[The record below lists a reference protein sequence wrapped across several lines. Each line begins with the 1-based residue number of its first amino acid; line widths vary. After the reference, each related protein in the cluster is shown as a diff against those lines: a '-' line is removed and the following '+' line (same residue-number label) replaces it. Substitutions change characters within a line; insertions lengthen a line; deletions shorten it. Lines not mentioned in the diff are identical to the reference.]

1 MNWLNPEPEQQQTGT
16 QITKP
21 SSDDHIK
28 VVYGEQ
34 KIAGTIV
41 FYNTTN
47 PDDGDDVKNDLLH
60 IIVVWCEGGIES
72 IDDILLN
79 DISITDS
86 KFSAK
91 KGGRW
96 AFATHFTN
104 GMGGY
109 SDPYLKASGWDAA
122 TKDHRLDGLACSYI
136 RLEWSLG
143 DDTPFTGLPD
153 LNAVIRGRKVKN
165 LETGVTEYSENP
177 AYCTL
182 DYLTNPIFG
191 KNLSASDYD
200 LDSFKTAG
208 LIAKTQ
214 VPEYQGASTTKPL
227 FTCNLAIDTS
237 ASLLDNVELLGKSM
251 RALMPIINGRLTLII
266 EQDEEPTEYG
276 LSERDFKGSLKYDD
290 GGKDKRYNRVIVE
303 YIDKELSYS
312 DQDAIYPEPDSEL
325 ADQWLAEDNGVLL
338 EYRFKVSSCNNYY
351 EARQMARIIAM
362 ISRESLNFN
371 VLCAP
376 IAMRYTVGDVVPISH
391 NKLGW
396 AQKPFR
402 LIKSVQQS
410 TGQFLL
416 TFREHQPYI
425 YNWLSGVVRPPIPDT
440 SLPDPRNVAAPV
452 NFTSVLLNDGNVQI
466 NWESVYSHFDIQIY
480 KDGTLLSTTTSV
492 TPSFIISALDAGNYE
507 IDVRA
512 ASKIGFRSDWVSFGF
527 SVALPGV
534 PVVNIDAVTYN
545 TITLSASVTGASL
558 GTTFE
563 WQFLG
568 QTAEPNANPNTA
580 SGYNYIYTGL
590 VPDTEYSFKVRT
602 KNLSGVSPWVSVAVK
617 TSLSDLLDYIDD
629 IPLQKLSED
638 AQTLIE
644 DINTQVDRLRDTS
657 PNSLTATLSIAV
669 DEIKQ
674 TRIDQETLQD
684 TMLNFTS
691 AYVSWRQ
698 NYEYRTANN
707 ERFIDAGYYVDPEN
721 GLIVNRA
728 FEYTDKTF
736 EQAQLVIDGVNST
749 IKLQTDKIEQTD
761 LRLTNAEATLTVQA
775 GKINEKAS
783 FTDVNT
789 QIAGAL
795 EALTPAY
802 SWQFNSSNEGFNA
815 LSHSIAGFI
824 TIDSAVTAP
833 AISYDAQENP
843 MFRLR
848 VRKHEGAEWL
858 GEIQFNDGAGA
869 LTLPEP
875 TSHDW
880 ESIQLDTTG
889 TDGYQGIITALK
901 FVLGACDIDS
911 IEIGKRGAS
920 DLALSELLTR
930 TTTLENDI
938 DAATGIMGQYA
949 TTQWINELGFQTQS
963 DITQVLNTF
972 DTTYQVTATLTQL
985 NENGTLEK
993 ANNAQRFID
1002 GAQGYITDRI
1012 TSYINQEN
1020 GVVATFT
1027 DIQQK
1032 LDLVTGS
1039 ISNNILQVQGLELE
1053 IEQQNIDG
1061 VLEAYNNLV
1070 RDKGIAELGLKAA
1083 YANETIT
1090 AQSNELGSVAQK
1102 TLDLAALYD
1111 ENKSLV
1117 TVLIQA
1123 FSDEKEANV
1132 IRDEN
1137 FEALTAETSAQFS
1150 NVEKTI
1156 ANQTQAFAVIET
1168 NLKAKVDTDVN
1179 KALSTAKEYTRT
1191 AVGYCVDEKGDIT
1204 DQSDAIACVADGGSW
1219 VNGPLAEYIAN
1230 LQISDGESS
1239 ASIKQLKQV
1248 FKNINGEL
1256 VARGG
1261 WVLDNKGRAVSVAGY
1276 NDGETGNLD
1285 LAADV
1290 IRHGVIINDVFVPTF
1305 YLDNTDPSKP
1315 VQTLRGKMILGDN
1328 TLITSAQD
1336 IQNTVGSRLAVY
1348 YVATESGTWSDTVAA
1363 STVPNGQPLNGDIVN
1378 IYKYSDPKV
1387 STTKKYNGS
1396 VWKAYVLTVN
1406 GNVFA
1411 KGSIDGDSFNSAT
1424 TITAGVGANSVTL
1437 TGEATSD
1444 YILYTG
1450 TNPAAATVSI
1460 SKAGK
1465 LKAKDVDLIGKLI
1478 SGDGSILK
1486 GAHIENLSVDSLKI
1500 QNQAVTTPSSVVIP
1514 NTLLYGE
1521 TAKTL
1526 MSLTFSYT
1534 TGGFQYAFAIVG
1546 SRQDG
1551 SGGDDEN
1558 ITVTVKALV
1567 NGVQK
1572 ATALFQ
1578 GSLPHL
1584 NSKVTVP
1591 CIGYFTDTALNATNG
1606 NTVTIQVI
1614 AQMSGYPGSKVST
1627 FSGSGYTA
1635 AVKK

>member
-1 MNWLNPEPEQQQTGT
+1 MSLFSKIRHFTTKLIMNWLNPEPEQQQTGT

-96 AFATHFTN
+96 AYATHFTN
-104 GMGGY
+104 GMSGY
-109 SDPYLKASGWDAA
+109 SDPHLKASGWDAA

-153 LNAVIRGRKVKN
+153 LSAVIRGRKVKN

-191 KNLSASDYD
+191 KNLSAIDYD

-480 KDGTLLSTTTSV
+480 KNGTLLSTTTSV
-492 TPSFIISALDAGNYE
+492 APSFIISALDAGNYE

-512 ASKIGFRSDWVSFGF
+512 ASKIGFRSQWVSFGF

-602 KNLSGVSPWVSVAVK
+602 KNLSGVSPWVDVAVK

-644 DINTQVDRLRDTS
+644 DINTQVDRLRPDTEGNLPDLIENNIS
-657 PNSLTATLSIAV
+657 EIRNLKNAGYQTGQDVTQTIDEFNSQYSITATLQQYDENEVLQKAV
-669 DEIKQ
+669 
-674 TRIDQETLQD
+674 
-684 TMLNFTS
+684 
-691 AYVSWRQ
+691 A
-698 NYEYRTANN
+698 
-707 ERFIDAGYYVDPEN
+707 
-721 GLIVNRA
+721 
-728 FEYTDKTF
+728 
-736 EQAQLVIDGVNST
+736 AQ
-749 IKLQTDKIEQTD
+749 Q
-761 LRLTNAEATLTVQA
+761 
-775 GKINEKAS
+775 
-783 FTDVNT
+783 
-789 QIAGAL
+789 
-795 EALTPAY
+795 
-802 SWQFNSSNEGFNA
+802 
-815 LSHSIAGFI
+815 
-824 TIDSAVTAP
+824 
-833 AISYDAQENP
+833 
-843 MFRLR
+843 
-848 VRKHEGAEWL
+848 
-858 GEIQFNDGAGA
+858 
-869 LTLPEP
+869 
-875 TSHDW
+875 
-880 ESIQLDTTG
+880 
-889 TDGYQGIITALK
+889 
-901 FVLGACDIDS
+901 
-911 IEIGKRGAS
+911 
-920 DLALSELLTR
+920 
-930 TTTLENDI
+930 
-938 DAATGIMGQYA
+938 
-949 TTQWINELGFQTQS
+949 
-963 DITQVLNTF
+963 
-972 DTTYQVTATLTQL
+972 
-985 NENGTLEK
+985 
-993 ANNAQRFID
+993 FID
-1002 GAQGYITDRI
+1002 GAEGFITTQIAAFNEADGGVYSQLTNIEQTLDVQQGTLTQSIVSTRGLELDLQNANLNDVIAAANALTQNNRLAVAQIQLKATTTDVE
-1012 TSYINQEN
+1012 SL
-1020 GVVATFT
+1020 ASF
-1027 DIQQK
+1027 K
-1032 LDLVTGS
+1032 LDLEAQFNEAGA
-1039 ISNNILQVQGLELE
+1039 NFLEL
-1053 IEQQNIDG
+1053 
-1061 VLEAYNNLV
+1061 
-1070 RDKGIAELGLKAA
+1070 AELV
-1083 YANETIT
+1083 ANDKQALVVAEQTLRAKIT
-1090 AQSNELGSVAQK
+1090 ND
-1102 TLDLAALYD
+1102 T
-1111 ENKSLV
+1111 N
-1117 TVLIQA
+1117 
-1123 FSDEKEANV
+1123 
-1132 IRDEN
+1132 
-1137 FEALTAETSAQFS
+1137 SA
-1150 NVEKTI
+1150 I
-1156 ANQTQAFAVIET
+1156 A
-1168 NLKAKVDTDVN
+1168 
-1179 KALSTAKEYTRT
+1179 TAKEYTRT
-1191 AVGYCVDEKGDIT
+1191 AVGYCVDENGEIT
-1204 DQSDAIACVADGGSW
+1204 SQNDAVQCVADGGSW
-1219 VNGPLAEYIAN
+1219 VQGPLAEFISN
-1230 LQISDGESS
+1230 MQISDGDST
-1239 ASIKQLKQV
+1239 ASIKELKQV
-1248 FKNINGEL
+1248 FKKVNGEL

-1261 WVLDNKGRAVSVAGY
+1261 WVLDNNGRAVSVAGY

-1285 LAADV
+1285 LVADV
-1290 IRHGVIINDVFVPTF
+1290 IRQGVMVGNTFVPTI
-1305 YLDNTDPSKP
+1305 YLDNTDPANP
-1315 VQTLRGKMILGDN
+1315 VQTVRGRMILGDGT
-1328 TLITSAQD
+1328 TLASAAD
-1336 IQNTVGSRLAVY
+1336 IKANSGSRGGVFY
-1348 YVATESGTWSDTVAA
+1348 IGTSTGAWSDSAA
-1363 STVPNGQPLNGDIVN
+1363 NSALPNNTPINGDIVN
-1378 IYKYSDPKV
+1378 IYKISNPNV
-1387 STTKKYNGS
+1387 TNTKKYNGS
-1396 VWKAYVLTVN
+1396 AWQSYALEVN
-1406 GNVFA
+1406 GSIFA
-1411 KGSIDGDSFNSAT
+1411 HGSIDGASFNSAT
-1424 TITAGVGANSVTL
+1424 SFTAGAGANSVTL
-1437 TGEATSD
+1437 TGLSTSD
-1444 YILYTG
+1444 YVLYTG

-1465 LKAKDVDLIGKLI
+1465 LKATDAELSGKLI
-1478 SGDGSILK
+1478 SGEGSILK

-1526 MSLTFSYT
+1526 MSLTFNYT